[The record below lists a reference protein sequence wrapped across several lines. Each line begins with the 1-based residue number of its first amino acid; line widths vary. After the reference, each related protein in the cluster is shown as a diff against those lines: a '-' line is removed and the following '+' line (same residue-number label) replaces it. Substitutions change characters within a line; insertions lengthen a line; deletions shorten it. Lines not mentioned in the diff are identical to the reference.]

1 MNNKLVSILTGAIV
15 LATPFTS
22 TVAQAQ
28 TSQLTQLFPVL
39 SGIELTQAQ
48 TTQLQQLTQDTFLKI
63 QAVLTEE
70 QKIQFQAGLQE
81 GKPVRVTLS
90 SLNLSTQQ
98 QKQLRGIFQSSKS
111 QIRKTLTAQQQ
122 RQIMQNFWSLQQ
134 QAQ

>member
-15 LATPFTS
+15 LVTPFTS

-70 QKIQFQAGLQE
+70 QKIQFQAGLEE

>member
-22 TVAQAQ
+22 TVAQAE

-39 SGIELTQAQ
+39 SGIELTQTQ
-48 TTQLQQLTQDTFLKI
+48 TTQLQQLTQDTFPKI

-98 QKQLRGIFQSSKS
+98 QKQLRGIFQSTKS

>member
-48 TTQLQQLTQDTFLKI
+48 TTQLQQLTQETFLKI

-70 QKIQFQAGLQE
+70 QKIQFQAGLEE

>member
-15 LATPFTS
+15 LVTPFTS

-90 SLNLSTQQ
+90 SLNLSAQQ